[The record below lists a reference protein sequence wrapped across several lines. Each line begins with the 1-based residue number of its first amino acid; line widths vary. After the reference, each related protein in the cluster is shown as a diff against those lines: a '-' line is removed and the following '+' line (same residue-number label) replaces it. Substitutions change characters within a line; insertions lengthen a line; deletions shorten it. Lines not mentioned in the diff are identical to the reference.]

1 VTTGPGALPPIDDP
15 LELTRAA
22 LAGRRAWLV
31 GGAVRDRLLGRRTGD
46 LDVVLDG
53 EPREAARALARA
65 ARAAAFALS
74 EEYGGWRVVA
84 RDGAWQVYFERLRG
98 STLEED
104 LALRDFTVNAIAEP
118 LGEPGAAPGEA
129 IDPLHGIED
138 LARGRL
144 REAGP
149 RAFAEDPLRV
159 LRLVRLAVE
168 LDLEPDPDTRAHA
181 HAHAAALGEAAPERI
196 FMELCRILDA
206 PRAVAGMGLMGEV
219 GATAV
224 VLPELE
230 ALHGVTQSH
239 HHHRDVYG
247 HTLEVLEQ
255 VIALQED
262 PVAILSPGGWGET
275 GASGVERAEPAR
287 DEIGSEGSAGGGVRA
302 IEALPALLAAPLADG
317 LTRGGALRWGALLAE
332 TGMRAEGECLPAS
345 VDAAKPLTR
354 DVRSSDGGVTFIGH
368 DARGAQLAAE
378 VLGRLRAS
386 GRLRAHV
393 AALVRNHLRL
403 GFLVHE
409 PQPLARRTV
418 FAYLRACEPVEVD
431 VTLLSVADRL
441 AGRNGDAGAS
451 PGCGRG
457 ERAQE
462 AIDSHLRLARRML
475 ADAIGWRAEGPPRA
489 LLRGDELAS
498 ELGIP
503 AGPRLGEL
511 LEELLQAQYAGEIAT
526 REDALAYARAHAG

>member
-1 VTTGPGALPPIDDP
+1 MAPIDDP

-53 EPREAARALARA
+53 EPREAARALART

-84 RDGAWQVYFERLRG
+84 RDGAWQVDFERLRG
-98 STLEED
+98 ASLEED
-104 LALRDFTVNAIAEP
+104 LELRDFTVNAIAAP
-118 LGEPGAAPGEA
+118 LGEPGAPAEAGRHAPSALADSASEV
-129 IDPLHGIED
+129 IDPLGGLED
-138 LARGRL
+138 LARRRL

-168 LDLEPDPDTRAHA
+168 LDLKADADTRAHA
-181 HAHAAALGEAAPERI
+181 HAHAAALGEVAPERI
-196 FMELCRILDA
+196 FTELRRIVDA
-206 PRAVAGMGLMGEV
+206 PRAVAGLELMGEV

-239 HHHRDVYG
+239 YHHRDVYG

-255 VIALQED
+255 VIALQD
-262 PVAILSPGGWGET
+262 NPTAALGGDGD
-275 GASGVERAEPAR
+275 SDR
-287 DEIGSEGSAGGGVRA
+287 EGLA
-302 IEALPALLAAPLADG
+302 ALLAEPLADG
-317 LTRGGALRWGALLAE
+317 LTRGGALRWGALLH
-332 TGMRAEGECLPAS
+332 
-345 VDAAKPLTR
+345 DAAKPLTR
-354 DVRSSDGGVTFIGH
+354 DVRPADGRVTFIGH
-368 DARGAQLAAE
+368 DALGAQLAAE

-386 GRLRAHV
+386 GRLQAHV

-409 PQPLARRTV
+409 PQPLARRSV

-431 VTLLSVADRL
+431 VTLLSVADR
-441 AGRNGDAGAS
+441 
-451 PGCGRG
+451 
-457 ERAQE
+457 RATGGKRAEE
-462 AIDSHLRLARRML
+462 AIDAHLRLARGML
-475 ADAIGWRAEGPPRA
+475 VDAIAWRADGPPQP

-498 ELGIP
+498 ELGIS

-511 LEELLQAQYAGEIAT
+511 LEELAASQYAGEIAN
-526 REDALAYARAHAG
+526 REEALAHLRHGGSR